1 MDNKNNRIYKTIMLV
16 ILTAFVTFMITAF
29 TTYTYFSNNS
39 QNLNK
44 VDTID
49 VGNDS
54 SLQKYLKNIK
64 STIEKYYLYKDN
76 IDESKLEEGA
86 IEGYVKGLGD
96 EYTEYVPKEEMKE
109 YTEDITG
116 SFVGIG
122 IYMVADEDL
131 GKIIVY
137 YPIPDSPAKKA
148 GIKSGDV
155 IKSVDG
161 KEYTSEDF
169 DTIADNIK
177 GEEGT
182 TVNIVI
188 DRNGEE
194 LSFDI
199 KREKINTNPITIKLL
214 DNNIGYLNLP
224 SFDED
229 AATAFEEKVNEL
241 KNQGATSL
249 IIDLR
254 NNGGG
259 IVDEAT
265 DIADLMLDEGNTII
279 STVDNNDKKDVTFS
293 VKQPTITMPVVV
305 LVNENSASS
314 SEILACSLKDNERA
328 KIVGQKTFGKGI
340 IQTLLSLNDGSGLKI
355 TTEEYYT
362 PKGNK
367 INKVGIEPD
376 EEVELPEDIKSI
388 YSVKEEEDT
397 QLQKA
402 IEILKQKK

>member
-96 EYTEYVPKEEMKE
+96 KYTEYVPKEEMKE

-214 DNNIGYLNLP
+214 DNKIGYLNLP

-229 AATAFEEKVNEL
+229 TATAFEEKVNEL

>member
-214 DNNIGYLNLP
+214 DNKIGYLNLP

-229 AATAFEEKVNEL
+229 TATAFEEKVNEL

-367 INKVGIEPD
+367 INEVGIEPD